1 MPAKVFVGNLS
12 YETSQ
17 TDLEA
22 LFAEVGSVVEVF
34 LPIDRATERPRG
46 FAFVELN
53 DSEAIQAAIAKLDG
67 VELHGR
73 NIRVSEAREKPPR
86 SSGGFDRSDNAQ
98 PYGSRAKPKGS
109 RRGIRGR
116 KRGF

>member
-22 LFAEVGSVVEVF
+22 LFSEVGSVVEVF
-34 LPIDRATERPRG
+34 LPIDRVTERPRG
-46 FAFVELN
+46 FAFVELS
-53 DSEAIQAAIAKLDG
+53 DSEAIQVAIEKLDG

-73 NIRVSEAREKPPR
+73 NIRVSEARERPPR
-86 SSGGFDRSDNAQ
+86 SSGGFDRSEGG
-98 PYGSRAKPKGS
+98 PPRGSRAKPKGS
-109 RRGIRGR
+109 RRGVRGR